1 MTEFLKKIWKPICI
15 FLVGIFIGLM
25 INVPSCNPT
34 QEPQIIKV
42 PVHDTITIDSIQI
55 KWKEKPVEVLRIDT
69 FYTTKDGDTIETPEI
84 PIIKKVYEDT
94 IFTDSTSTEIRI
106 QYSGFNASIDEI
118 WLRHNYYNSKEI
130 IIKPPK
136 KIGLVWFVGAGV
148 GYGVH
153 GSMNTGTFGHGPEVG
168 ITVGIGIGGIIK

>member
-1 MTEFLKKIWKPICI
+1 MNEFLKKIWKPICI

-69 FYTTKDGDTIETPEI
+69 FYTTKEGDTIDLNDL
-84 PIIKKVYEDT
+84 PIEYKTYKDT
-94 IFTDSTSTEIRI
+94 IKTDSTSTEININYHGFSSGIDRI
-106 QYSGFNASIDEI
+106 SLI
-118 WLRHNYYNSKEI
+118 HNYYNTTQI
-130 IIKPPK
+130 
-136 KIGLVWFVGAGV
+136 V
-148 GYGVH
+148 
-153 GSMNTGTFGHGPEVG
+153 PE
-168 ITVGIGIGGIIK
+168 